1 MEKNLFK
8 TITAV
13 VLLVAL
19 LSSCSKTV
27 DTKQVYADS
36 YINAIYN
43 RAGVPVYSIM
53 HTAYSFSKLSS
64 VSVKGTLSPAQTLTD
79 PTGLGLSFY
88 TTVDT
93 TKYSTVL
100 PSADTFTYS
109 ALYSSGEAVTMSDA
123 VPSNSLQPVQ
133 LLVAAKTP
141 AAAPTDISLT
151 WNANPNAQAYKVRI
165 FNMDP
170 AAPASIIYESD
181 FLTPKDAV
189 TPLSIQYPLNNFVQ
203 YSLVYIRFE
212 VSSFIFQKDQ
222 STFNAVSVAT
232 TKNIVGL

>member
-8 TITAV
+8 VIASV
-13 VLLVAL
+13 VLFVTL
-19 LSSCSKTV
+19 LSSCNKST

-88 TTVDT
+88 TAVDT

-100 PSADTFTYS
+100 PSPDTFTYS
-109 ALYSSGEAVTMSDA
+109 ALYSSGETATLTDA
-123 VPSNSLQPVQ
+123 VPSNTLPPVQ
-133 LLVAAKTP
+133 QLVATATS
-141 AAAPTDISLT
+141 TDISLT
-151 WNANPNAQAYKVRI
+151 WNANANAQAYKVRI

-170 AAPASIIYESD
+170 TAPASIIYESD

-189 TPLSIQYPLNNFVQ
+189 TGLSIPYSRSNFIQ
-203 YSLVYIRFE
+203 YSLTYIRFE

-222 STFNAVSVAT
+222 NTFDAVSVAT